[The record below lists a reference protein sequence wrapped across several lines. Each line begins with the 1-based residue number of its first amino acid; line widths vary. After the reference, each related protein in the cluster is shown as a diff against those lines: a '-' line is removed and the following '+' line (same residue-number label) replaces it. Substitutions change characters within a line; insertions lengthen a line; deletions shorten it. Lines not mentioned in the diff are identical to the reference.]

1 MTNVEIQLQSIRH
14 KIATVKE
21 NRDNRFRCPRDIL
34 AILSIRE
41 MKLEDSL
48 FFLKQKTS
56 F

>member
-14 KIATVKE
+14 KIGQVKE
-21 NRDNRFRCPRDIL
+21 NRDNKIRCPHDIL
-34 AILSIRE
+34 AILSLRE
-41 MKLEDSL
+41 VELEDNL